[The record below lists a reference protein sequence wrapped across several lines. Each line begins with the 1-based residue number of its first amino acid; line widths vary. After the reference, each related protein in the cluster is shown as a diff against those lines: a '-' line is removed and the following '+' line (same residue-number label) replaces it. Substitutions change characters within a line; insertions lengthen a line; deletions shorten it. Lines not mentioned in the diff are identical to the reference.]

1 MASTSDF
8 GAFDFRDARP
18 LPSTPPSSAAHVPA
32 DLADKAPG
40 AFEIY
45 AAAWTMA
52 HRDHELDK
60 LFNAEF
66 YEK

>member
-8 GAFDFRDARP
+8 GGLDSHEP
-18 LPSTPPSSAAHVPA
+18 LPAFPSSMAHVPA
-32 DLADKAPG
+32 NFADKAPG
-40 AFEIY
+40 ASEIY

-66 YEK
+66 YGK